1 MIETSPKFLT
11 IRETANKGI
20 LSEYAL
26 RLLLKSDNPPPHITI
41 NKKVMI
47 NYPLFIEW
55 LDTESK
61 RGALIE

>member
-1 MIETSPKFLT
+1 MMKTFLT
-11 IRETANKGI
+11 VREVSKTGI

-26 RLLLKSDNPPPHITI
+26 RLMLKSDNPPPHITI

-61 RGALIE
+61 KAVNV

>member
-1 MIETSPKFLT
+1 MMKTFYT
-11 IRETANKGI
+11 VREVAHTRT

-26 RLLLKSDNPPPHITI
+26 RLMLKSNNPPPHITI

-55 LDTESK
+55 LDNESK
-61 RGALIE
+61 KAVSS

>member
-1 MIETSPKFLT
+1 MSKTFLT
-11 IRETANKGI
+11 VREVSKKGI

-26 RLLLKSDNPPPHITI
+26 RLMLKSDNPPPHITI

-61 RGALIE
+61 KAVNV

>member
-1 MIETSPKFLT
+1 MMKTFYT
-11 IRETANKGI
+11 VREVAHKGL

-26 RLLLKSDNPPPHITI
+26 RLMLKSDNPPPHITI

-55 LDTESK
+55 LDNESK
-61 RGALIE
+61 KAVSS